1 MFKWNPPSP
10 PHMKAREKITSF
22 LSAHQTLHDSAY
34 RSSKRLH
41 LTFFRTFFTRRKDE
55 ELGKP
60 GRNLVLRMNSSF
72 QQDQDTRAPEG
83 PPKLPQPPPPPA
95 SRRNPHTLACGTVP
109 SPRPATAAPK
119 PLSLPAETG
128 TEALLPLLSRAFVA
142 LLLAERLS
150 EIGLE
155 PIPIGSAQV
164 VKEIGLPLPL
174 GGKI

>member
-1 MFKWNPPSP
+1 MILRTEAPKDF
-10 PHMKAREKITSF
+10 TSLF
-22 LSAHQTLHDSAY
+22 SD
-34 RSSKRLH
+34 
-41 LTFFRTFFTRRKDE
+41 FFHAEERRGAWKT
-55 ELGKP
+55 
-60 GRNLVLRMNSSF
+60 GRNLALLMYSRVR
-72 QQDQDTRAPEG
+72 QDQDTRAPEG
-83 PPKLPQPPPPPA
+83 PPKLPQSPPPPA

-128 TEALLPLLSRAFVA
+128 AEALLPLLSRAFLA

-164 VKEIGLPLPL
+164 VKEIDLPLPL